1 MPHLGQRKS
10 SPLAAVKKSDKI
22 IWGASAAPN
31 GFKNF
36 RRAMRIP
43 NMYLVL
49 KLDNGKV
56 VSIADGQNHRVTEP
70 SYIEL

>member
-49 KLDNGKV
+49 KLDIGKV
-56 VSIADGQNHRVTEP
+56 VSITDEQTQRAIQYRN
-70 SYIEL
+70 SI